1 MRHNLHNLYKK
12 TENYNIYV
20 EHIYKPENMH
30 SIYEM
35 MLKLYNIIGGG
46 G

>member
-1 MRHNLHNLYKK
+1 
-12 TENYNIYV
+12 
-20 EHIYKPENMH
+20 MH

-46 G
+46 GVNNQKIILIKSLHEKTDD

>member
-1 MRHNLHNLYKK
+1 
-12 TENYNIYV
+12 
-20 EHIYKPENMH
+20 MH

-46 G
+46 GGVNNQKTILIKSLHEKTDD

>member
-1 MRHNLHNLYKK
+1 
-12 TENYNIYV
+12 
-20 EHIYKPENMH
+20 MH

-46 G
+46 GGGTIFGIASREQ

>member
-1 MRHNLHNLYKK
+1 
-12 TENYNIYV
+12 
-20 EHIYKPENMH
+20 MH

-46 G
+46 ANNQKTILIKSLHEKTDD